1 MLREVLLACLRA
13 TRISSPG
20 GTKTTGLLE
29 NENLARQTRSL
40 LVAVVKSK
48 KNGFKKK
55 AEISNNDII
64 QLCPG
69 LTILTRSAARVKIT
83 ATMPMSKVVVR

>member
-1 MLREVLLACLRA
+1 MSREVLLACLLA

-20 GTKTTGLLE
+20 GNKTNRLLE

-55 AEISNNDII
+55 
-64 QLCPG
+64 LK
-69 LTILTRSAARVKIT
+69 LV
-83 ATMPMSKVVVR
+83 TMT